1 MVEDIGMSL
10 TKPMQAISVR
20 NVSVVMKRGR
30 LIAVFTLSA
39 RPTRQWIAYF
49 RERSWYSVFD
59 VASTRFWRDEA
70 RIDLLRSEDMEP
82 LTAAV
87 YRFIEEANLDARL
100 SGCP

>member
-1 MVEDIGMSL
+1 MR
-10 TKPMQAISVR
+10 AISVR
-20 NVSVVMKRGR
+20 NVSVVIKRDR

-39 RPTRQWIAYF
+39 RPTRPWITFF

-59 VASTRFWRDEA
+59 VASARFWRDEC

-82 LTAAV
+82 LTTAV

>member
-1 MVEDIGMSL
+1 MR
-10 TKPMQAISVR
+10 AISVR
-20 NVSVVMKRGR
+20 NVSVAMKRDR
-30 LIAVFTLSA
+30 LIAVFILST
-39 RPTRQWIAYF
+39 RPTRQWITFF

-59 VASTRFWRDEA
+59 VASARFWRDEC
-70 RIDLLRSEDMEP
+70 RIDLLRAEDMQP

>member
-1 MVEDIGMSL
+1 MR
-10 TKPMQAISVR
+10 AISVR
-20 NVSVVMKRGR
+20 NVFVVMKRDR

-39 RPTRQWIAYF
+39 RPTRQWITFF

-59 VASTRFWRDEA
+59 VASARFWRDEA
-70 RIDLLRSEDMEP
+70 RIDLLRSEDVEP
-82 LTAAV
+82 LAAAV

>member
-1 MVEDIGMSL
+1 
-10 TKPMQAISVR
+10 
-20 NVSVVMKRGR
+20 VSVVMKRDR

-39 RPTRQWIAYF
+39 RPTRPWIAFF

-59 VASTRFWRDEA
+59 VASARFWRDEC

-82 LTAAV
+82 LTTAV
-87 YRFIEEANLDARL
+87 YRFIEEANLDVRL